1 MLEATGRRAFLKS
14 SAALAA
20 GFVLARA
27 GRARAAGAQA
37 RYREAIIID
46 ANLVP
51 PFDDAGALDRTTAL
65 AVKTSGLTALKATL
79 GGSSGDFAQATEA
92 IDAYDEGI
100 RRNPDVYMKIG
111 QVADI
116 ARAKRSGKVGIIYS
130 FEGVEML
137 EAKLDRIDHF
147 FARGVRVMQ
156 LSYNRPSP
164 FASGVL
170 SPQPSAGLTALG
182 RDAVQRM
189 NALGVSLDLSHCDE
203 ASSLAAIAASRKPAL
218 ITHAGCDAVHAH
230 PRNKSD
236 AVLRALAGKGGVVGI
251 YDLSF
256 LCEAPK
262 QPTLDDYLRHVRHA
276 LDVCGEDHVGIGSDA
291 LLMPFDTSP
300 ESMAEWN
307 KDIAARKASGVGAPG
322 EGPPPFVVGLNRP
335 DRYYP
340 IVDAL
345 EQRGYKP
352 RTIEK
357 VLGLNFQR
365 AFADTWTG
373 SPDPAGGAAVSPA

>member
-1 MLEATGRRAFLKS
+1 MLNGTDRRAFLRM

-20 GFVLARA
+20 GLVLARA
-27 GRARAAGAQA
+27 SHAKTRSATASS
-37 RYREAIIID
+37 RYRNALIID
-46 ANLVP
+46 GNLVP
-51 PFDDAGALDRTTAL
+51 PIDDAAPLDRATAL
-65 AVKTSGLTALKATL
+65 AVKSSGLTALKATI
-79 GGSSGDFAQATEA
+79 GGSTGDFAQTTAMLDGY
-92 IDAYDEGI
+92 DAGI
-100 RRNPDVYMKIG
+100 RLSSDVFMKIG
-111 QVADI
+111 RATDFQL
-116 ARAKRSGKVGIIYS
+116 AKRSGKVGIIYS

-137 EAKLDRIDHF
+137 EGKLDRIDHF
-147 FARGVRVMQ
+147 LARGVRVMQ
-156 LSYNRPSP
+156 LSYNRASV

-182 RDAVQRM
+182 RDAVHRM
-189 NALGVSLDLSHCDE
+189 NAIGVSLDLSHCDE
-203 ASSLAAIAASRKPAL
+203 ASTLAALAASSKPAL

-236 AVLRALAGKGGVVGI
+236 AVLRATADKGGVVGI

-256 LCEAPK
+256 LAPAPK
-262 QPTLDDYLRHVRHA
+262 QPTLDDYLRHMTHA

-300 ESMAEWN
+300 ENMAEWN
-307 KDIAARKASGVGAPG
+307 KDIEARKASGVGAPG

-335 DRYYP
+335 DRSFL
-340 IVDAL
+340 IADAL
-345 EQRGYKP
+345 EQRGYKA

-365 AFADTWTG
+365 VFADTWT
-373 SPDPAGGAAVSPA
+373 STAA

>member
-1 MLEATGRRAFLKS
+1 MSKRTDRRAFLGM
-14 SAALAA
+14 SAAFAA
-20 GFVLARA
+20 GLVLTRMS
-27 GRARAAGAQA
+27 AAKTATA
-37 RYREAIIID
+37 TSRYRNAIIID
-46 ANLVP
+46 GNLVP
-51 PFDDAGALDRTTAL
+51 PIDDAAPLDRATAS
-65 AVKTSGLTALKATL
+65 AVKSSGLTALKATI
-79 GGSSGDFAQATEA
+79 GGSDGDFAQTTAMLDGY
-92 IDAYDEGI
+92 DAGI
-100 RRNPDVYMKIG
+100 RLSPDVFMKIG
-111 QVADI
+111 QASDFQL
-116 ARAKRSGKVGIIYS
+116 AKRNGKVGIIYS
-130 FEGVEML
+130 FEGVGML
-137 EAKLDRIDHF
+137 EGKLDRIDHF
-147 FARGVRVMQ
+147 LARGVRVMQ
-156 LSYNRPSP
+156 LSYNKPSV

-182 RDAVQRM
+182 REAVQRM

-203 ASSLAAIAASRKPAL
+203 PSTLTALAASNMPAL

-236 AVLRALAGKGGVVGI
+236 AVLRATADKGGVVGI

-256 LCEAPK
+256 LAEAPK
-262 QPTLDDYLRHVRHA
+262 QPTLDDYLRHMSHA

-300 ESMAEWN
+300 ASMAEWN

-335 DRYYP
+335 DRCFL
-340 IVDAL
+340 IADAL
-345 EQRGYKP
+345 EQRGYKA

-365 AFADTWTG
+365 VFADTWTG
-373 SPDPAGGAAVSPA
+373 AAA

>member
-1 MLEATGRRAFLKS
+1 
-14 SAALAA
+14 
-20 GFVLARA
+20 V
-27 GRARAAGAQA
+27 
-37 RYREAIIID
+37 
-46 ANLVP
+46 
-51 PFDDAGALDRTTAL
+51 
-65 AVKTSGLTALKATL
+65 
-79 GGSSGDFAQATEA
+79 
-92 IDAYDEGI
+92 
-100 RRNPDVYMKIG
+100 
-111 QVADI
+111 
-116 ARAKRSGKVGIIYS
+116 
-130 FEGVEML
+130 
-137 EAKLDRIDHF
+137 
-147 FARGVRVMQ
+147 
-156 LSYNRPSP
+156 

-182 RDAVQRM
+182 RDAVHRM

-203 ASSLAAIAASRKPAL
+203 ASTLAALAASSKPAL

-236 AVLRALAGKGGVVGI
+236 AVLRAMADKGGVVGI

-256 LCEAPK
+256 LAQAPK
-262 QPTLDDYLRHVRHA
+262 QPTLDDYLRHMTHA

-322 EGPPPFVVGLNRP
+322 EGPPPFVLGLNRP
-335 DRYYP
+335 DRHFL
-340 IVDAL
+340 IADAL
-345 EQRGYKP
+345 EQRGCKT

-365 AFADTWTG
+365 VFAATWSGT
-373 SPDPAGGAAVSPA
+373 AT

>member
-1 MLEATGRRAFLKS
+1 MLKATDRRTFLKT
-14 SAALAA
+14 SAAFAA
-20 GFVLARA
+20 GLVLARTS
-27 GRARAAGAQA
+27 RATTKDAHATT

-46 ANLVP
+46 GNLVP
-51 PFDDAGALDRTTAL
+51 PIDEASALDRATAL
-65 AVKTSGLTALKATL
+65 AVKSSGLTALKATL
-79 GGSSGDFAQATEA
+79 GGSSGDFAQTTAA

-100 RRNPDVYMKIG
+100 RVNPDVYIKIG
-111 QVADI
+111 QASDFL
-116 ARAKRSGKVGIIYS
+116 RAKSSGKVGIIYS
-130 FEGVEML
+130 FEGVDML
-137 EAKLDRIDHF
+137 EARIDRIDHF

-156 LSYNRPSP
+156 LSYNRPSA

-182 RDAVQRM
+182 RDAVHRM

-203 ASSLAAIAASRKPAL
+203 ASTLAALAASSKPAL
-218 ITHAGCDAVHAH
+218 ITHAGCAAVYAH

-236 AVLRALAGKGGVVGI
+236 AVLRAVADKGGVVGI

-256 LCEAPK
+256 LAKAPK
-262 QPTLDDYLRHVRHA
+262 QPTIEDYLGHLSHA
-276 LDVCGEDHVGIGSDA
+276 LNVCGEDHVGIGSDA

-300 ESMAEWN
+300 ASMVEWN
-307 KDIAARKASGVGAPG
+307 KDIAARKASGIGAPG

-335 DRYYP
+335 DRYFL
-340 IVDAL
+340 IAAAL
-345 EQRGYKP
+345 EHRGYKA

-365 AFADTWTG
+365 TFADTWTH
-373 SPDPAGGAAVSPA
+373 AVDG

>member
-1 MLEATGRRAFLKS
+1 MLNGTDRRSFLKM
-14 SAALAA
+14 SAAFAA
-20 GFVLARA
+20 GLVLARSSDA
-27 GRARAAGAQA
+27 KTKGPAAPG
-37 RYREAIIID
+37 RYRHALIID
-46 ANLVP
+46 GNLVP
-51 PFDDAGALDRTTAL
+51 PIDDAAPLDRATAL
-65 AVKTSGLTALKATL
+65 AVKSSGLTALKATI
-79 GGSSGDFAQATEA
+79 GGSTGDFAQTTAM
-92 IDAYDEGI
+92 IDGYDAGI
-100 RRNPDVYMKIG
+100 RLSPDVFMKIG
-111 QVADI
+111 RAADFQ
-116 ARAKRSGKVGIIYS
+116 RAKRSGKVGIIYS

-137 EAKLDRIDHF
+137 EGKLERIDHF
-147 FARGVRVMQ
+147 LARGVRVMQ
-156 LSYNRPSP
+156 LSYNKPSV

-182 RDAVQRM
+182 RDAIHRM

-203 ASSLAAIAASRKPAL
+203 PSTLAALGASSKPAL

-236 AVLRALAGKGGVVGI
+236 AVLRATADKGGVVGI

-256 LCEAPK
+256 LAPAPK
-262 QPTLDDYLRHVRHA
+262 QPTLDDYLRHMSHA

-300 ESMAEWN
+300 ENMAEWN
-307 KDIAARKASGVGAPG
+307 KDIEARKASGVGAPG

-335 DRYYP
+335 DRCFL
-340 IVDAL
+340 IADAL
-345 EQRGYKP
+345 EQRGYKA

-365 AFADTWTG
+365 VFADTWTG
-373 SPDPAGGAAVSPA
+373 ATA

>member
-1 MLEATGRRAFLKS
+1 MLKGTDRRAFLKTS
-14 SAALAA
+14 MALAA
-20 GFVLARA
+20 GLVLARTSRA
-27 GRARAAGAQA
+27 GPKHAHAIS
-37 RYREAIIID
+37 RYRDALIID
-46 ANLVP
+46 GNLVP
-51 PFDDAGALDRTTAL
+51 PFDDAGALDRATAR

-79 GGSSGDFAQATEA
+79 GGSSGDFAQTTEA

-100 RRNPDVYMKIG
+100 RLNPDVYIKIA
-111 QVADI
+111 QVSDFL
-116 ARAKRSGKVGIIYS
+116 RAKRSGKVGIIYS

-137 EAKLDRIDHF
+137 EAKLERIDHF
-147 FARGVRVMQ
+147 SARGVRVMQ
-156 LSYNRPSP
+156 LSYNRSSA

-182 RDAVQRM
+182 RDAVHRM
-189 NALGVSLDLSHCDE
+189 NTLGVTLDLSHCDE
-203 ASSLAAIAASRKPAL
+203 ASTLAALAASGKPAL
-218 ITHAGCDAVHAH
+218 ITHAGCAAVQAH

-236 AVLRALAGKGGVVGI
+236 AVLRAVADKGGVVGI

-256 LCEAPK
+256 LAQAPK
-262 QPTLDDYLRHVRHA
+262 QPTLDDYLRHMTHA
-276 LDVCGEDHVGIGSDA
+276 LDVCGEEHVGIGSDA

-300 ESMAEWN
+300 ENMVEWN

-335 DRYYP
+335 DRYFL
-340 IVDAL
+340 IAEAL

-373 SPDPAGGAAVSPA
+373 AAVG

>member
-1 MLEATGRRAFLKS
+1 MHKGTDRRAFLRM
-14 SAALAA
+14 SAALAS
-20 GFVLARA
+20 GFVLARTSGA
-27 GRARAAGAQA
+27 MAKAARTTS
-37 RYREAIIID
+37 RYRGATVID
-46 ANLVP
+46 GNLVP
-51 PFDDAGALDRTTAL
+51 PIDDAGALDRATAL
-65 AVKTSGLTALKATL
+65 AVKSSGLTALKATL
-79 GGSSGDFAQATEA
+79 GGSSGDFAQTTAA
-92 IDAYDEGI
+92 IDGYDQGI
-100 RRNPDVYMKIG
+100 RLNPDVYMKI
-111 QVADI
+111 
-116 ARAKRSGKVGIIYS
+116 ARASDFELAKRSGKVGIIYS
-130 FEGVEML
+130 FEGVDML
-137 EAKLDRIDHF
+137 EGKLDRIDHF
-147 FARGVRVMQ
+147 SARGVRVMQ
-156 LSYNRPSP
+156 LSYNRPSA

-182 RDAVQRM
+182 RDAVHRM

-203 ASSLAAIAASRKPAL
+203 ASTLAALAASSKPAL

-236 AVLRALAGKGGVVGI
+236 AVLRAVADRGGVVGI

-256 LCEAPK
+256 LAQAPK
-262 QPTLDDYLRHVRHA
+262 QPTLADYLRHMTHA

-322 EGPPPFVVGLNRP
+322 EGPPPFVLGLNRP
-335 DRYYP
+335 DRHFL
-340 IVDAL
+340 IAEAL
-345 EQRGYKP
+345 EQRGYKA

-365 AFADTWTG
+365 VFADTW
-373 SPDPAGGAAVSPA
+373 SGAAT